1 MQAIAPNALDRWHEH
16 LALAIRRLRQ
26 PDFLAALVDAIHQLV
41 PIESSMISLERKG
54 HAPTLLYERGIAE
67 RFREA
72 IIRRYFSRG
81 YLLDPFCLAVE
92 EGLPE
97 GFYTLGEIAPDDFF
111 QSAYYQT
118 YYLGAGAVEDVY
130 YILDLGPT
138 EKLSICLYNGLSAS
152 RYSDAQVAALAG
164 LAPPVLEPGPAVL
177 RRPRR
182 PLAEPAGRPR
192 PAPSGSTARL
202 RSRRAH
208 RPRTRGLPPAAQ
220 RPLAKSSARLMDIS
234 PETVRMHRK
243 NLYTKLEVGSQSEL
257 FALFIEC
264 LSQGSASAPET
275 QGETPPSNCSA
286 SAEPSRRRRSLPMRR
301 VRPMRSKC
309 SRIWMLRLRPIP
321 RRSRNS
327 AGRISPAGSR
337 TCTAISAN

>member
-1 MQAIAPNALDRWHEH
+1 
-16 LALAIRRLRQ
+16 
-26 PDFLAALVDAIHQLV
+26 
-41 PIESSMISLERKG
+41 MISLERKG

-164 LAPPVLEPGPAVL
+164 LALSHTIAKAVL
-177 RRPRR
+177 YGFVTRGIPFFRTPKMRSSHGLLVA
-182 PLAEPAGRPR
+182 LAEAREEVFVMLRRGGAAAGIV
-192 PAPSGSTARL
+192 A
-202 RSRRAH
+202 
-208 RPRTRGLPPAAQ
+208 
-220 RPLAKSSARLMDIS
+220 
-234 PETVRMHRK
+234 V
-243 NLYTKLEVGSQSEL
+243 
-257 FALFIEC
+257 
-264 LSQGSASAPET
+264 QGV
-275 QGETPPSNCSA
+275 
-286 SAEPSRRRRSLPMRR
+286 PSRDLLIWVAMLLVQSLPYLAALVMALLSSLPKPREELAGGAE
-301 VRPMRSKC
+301 
-309 SRIWMLRLRPIP
+309 RI
-321 RRSRNS
+321 
-327 AGRISPAGSR
+327 GG
-337 TCTAISAN
+337 

>member
-138 EKLSICLYNGLSAS
+138 EKLSICLYNGLRRAATATPRPPPSPAWRRRCWSWPGSSAPAAPTS
-152 RYSDAQVAALAG
+152 RRTRRPTSPRAFRKCCAASVAACSPTAN
-164 LAPPVLEPGPAVL
+164 A
-177 RRPRR
+177 
-182 PLAEPAGRPR
+182 R
-192 PAPSGSTARL
+192 PAT
-202 RSRRAH
+202 
-208 RPRTRGLPPAAQ
+208 
-220 RPLAKSSARLMDIS
+220 
-234 PETVRMHRK
+234 
-243 NLYTKLEVGSQSEL
+243 
-257 FALFIEC
+257 C
-264 LSQGSASAPET
+264 
-275 QGETPPSNCSA
+275 CSA
-286 SAEPSRRRRSLPMRR
+286 ATRR
-301 VRPMRSKC
+301 
-309 SRIWMLRLRPIP
+309 
-321 RRSRNS
+321 N
-327 AGRISPAGSR
+327 PARG
-337 TCTAISAN
+337 

>member
-138 EKLSICLYNGLSAS
+138 EKLSICLYNGLRRAATATPRSPPSPAWRRRCWSWPGSSAPGAPTS
-152 RYSDAQVAALAG
+152 RRT
-164 LAPPVLEPGPAVL
+164 
-177 RRPRR
+177 RRPTSPRAFR
-182 PLAEPAGRPR
+182 KCCAASVATCSPTANAR
-192 PAPSGSTARL
+192 PAT
-202 RSRRAH
+202 
-208 RPRTRGLPPAAQ
+208 
-220 RPLAKSSARLMDIS
+220 
-234 PETVRMHRK
+234 
-243 NLYTKLEVGSQSEL
+243 
-257 FALFIEC
+257 C
-264 LSQGSASAPET
+264 
-275 QGETPPSNCSA
+275 CSA
-286 SAEPSRRRRSLPMRR
+286 ATRR
-301 VRPMRSKC
+301 
-309 SRIWMLRLRPIP
+309 
-321 RRSRNS
+321 N
-327 AGRISPAGSR
+327 PARG
-337 TCTAISAN
+337 

>member
-54 HAPTLLYERGIAE
+54 HAPTPLRARHRRALPRGDHPPLLP
-67 RFREA
+67 
-72 IIRRYFSRG
+72 RG

-164 LAPPVLEPGPAVL
+164 LAPPVLELARQFCAGRADLSPNPQADLAPRLQEVL
-177 RRPRR
+177 RGF
-182 PLAEPAGRPR
+182 GRDVLTDR
-192 PAPSGSTARL
+192 EREACHLLLSGHS
-202 RSRRAH
+202 
-208 RPRTRGLPPAAQ
+208 
-220 RPLAKSSARLMDIS
+220 AKSSARLMDIS

-264 LSQGSASAPET
+264 LSQG
-275 QGETPPSNCSA
+275 Q
-286 SAEPSRRRRSLPMRR
+286 R
-301 VRPMRSKC
+301 VGP
-309 SRIWMLRLRPIP
+309 
-321 RRSRNS
+321 
-327 AGRISPAGSR
+327 
-337 TCTAISAN
+337 

>member
-97 GFYTLGEIAPDDFF
+97 GFYTLGEIAPTTSSRAPTTRPTT
-111 QSAYYQT
+111 SAPERWRT
-118 YYLGAGAVEDVY
+118 STTSSTSALPRSSRSVSTTAFRRAATATPRSPPSPAWRRRCWSWPGSSAPGA
-130 YILDLGPT
+130 PT
-138 EKLSICLYNGLSAS
+138 SPNPQA
-152 RYSDAQVAALAG
+152 D
-164 LAPPVLEPGPAVL
+164 LAPRLQEVL
-177 RRPRR
+177 RGF
-182 PLAEPAGRPR
+182 GRDVLTDR
-192 PAPSGSTARL
+192 EREACHLLLSGHS
-202 RSRRAH
+202 
-208 RPRTRGLPPAAQ
+208 
-220 RPLAKSSARLMDIS
+220 AKSSARLMDIS

-264 LSQGSASAPET
+264 LSQG
-275 QGETPPSNCSA
+275 Q
-286 SAEPSRRRRSLPMRR
+286 R
-301 VRPMRSKC
+301 VGP
-309 SRIWMLRLRPIP
+309 
-321 RRSRNS
+321 
-327 AGRISPAGSR
+327 
-337 TCTAISAN
+337 

>member
-118 YYLGAGAVEDVY
+118 YYLGAGAV
-130 YILDLGPT
+130 
-138 EKLSICLYNGLSAS
+138 
-152 RYSDAQVAALAG
+152 
-164 LAPPVLEPGPAVL
+164 
-177 RRPRR
+177 
-182 PLAEPAGRPR
+182 
-192 PAPSGSTARL
+192 
-202 RSRRAH
+202 
-208 RPRTRGLPPAAQ
+208 
-220 RPLAKSSARLMDIS
+220 
-234 PETVRMHRK
+234 
-243 NLYTKLEVGSQSEL
+243 
-257 FALFIEC
+257 
-264 LSQGSASAPET
+264 
-275 QGETPPSNCSA
+275 
-286 SAEPSRRRRSLPMRR
+286 
-301 VRPMRSKC
+301 
-309 SRIWMLRLRPIP
+309 
-321 RRSRNS
+321 
-327 AGRISPAGSR
+327 
-337 TCTAISAN
+337 

>member
-152 RYSDAQVAALAG
+152 RYSDAQVAVLAG
-164 LAPPVLEPGPAVL
+164 LAPPVLELARQFCAGRADLSPNQQADLAPRLQEVL
-177 RRPRR
+177 RGF
-182 PLAEPAGRPR
+182 GRGVLTDR
-192 PAPSGSTARL
+192 EREACHLLLSGHS
-202 RSRRAH
+202 
-208 RPRTRGLPPAAQ
+208 
-220 RPLAKSSARLMDIS
+220 AKSSARLMDIS

-264 LSQGSASAPET
+264 LSQG
-275 QGETPPSNCSA
+275 Q
-286 SAEPSRRRRSLPMRR
+286 R
-301 VRPMRSKC
+301 VGP
-309 SRIWMLRLRPIP
+309 
-321 RRSRNS
+321 
-327 AGRISPAGSR
+327 
-337 TCTAISAN
+337 

>member
-1 MQAIAPNALDRWHEH
+1 
-16 LALAIRRLRQ
+16 
-26 PDFLAALVDAIHQLV
+26 
-41 PIESSMISLERKG
+41 MISLERKG

-164 LAPPVLEPGPAVL
+164 LAPPVLE
-177 RRPRR
+177 
-182 PLAEPAGRPR
+182 LARQFCAGR
-192 PAPSGSTARL
+192 ANL
-202 RSRRAH
+202 
-208 RPRTRGLPPAAQ
+208 
-220 RPLAKSSARLMDIS
+220 S
-234 PETVRMHRK
+234 P
-243 NLYTKLEVGSQSEL
+243 
-257 FALFIEC
+257 
-264 LSQGSASAPET
+264 
-275 QGETPPSNCSA
+275 
-286 SAEPSRRRRSLPMRR
+286 
-301 VRPMRSKC
+301 
-309 SRIWMLRLRPIP
+309 
-321 RRSRNS
+321 
-327 AGRISPAGSR
+327 
-337 TCTAISAN
+337 

>member
-138 EKLSICLYNGLSAS
+138 ATATPRSPSSPAWRRRCWSWPGSSAPAAPTS
-152 RYSDAQVAALAG
+152 RRTRRPTSPRAFRKCCAASVAACSPTAN
-164 LAPPVLEPGPAVL
+164 A
-177 RRPRR
+177 
-182 PLAEPAGRPR
+182 R
-192 PAPSGSTARL
+192 PAT
-202 RSRRAH
+202 
-208 RPRTRGLPPAAQ
+208 
-220 RPLAKSSARLMDIS
+220 
-234 PETVRMHRK
+234 
-243 NLYTKLEVGSQSEL
+243 
-257 FALFIEC
+257 C
-264 LSQGSASAPET
+264 
-275 QGETPPSNCSA
+275 CSA
-286 SAEPSRRRRSLPMRR
+286 ATRR
-301 VRPMRSKC
+301 
-309 SRIWMLRLRPIP
+309 
-321 RRSRNS
+321 N
-327 AGRISPAGSR
+327 PARG
-337 TCTAISAN
+337 

>member
-164 LAPPVLEPGPAVL
+164 LAPPVLELARQFCAGRADPRRT
-177 RRPRR
+177 RRPTSPRAFR
-182 PLAEPAGRPR
+182 KCCAASVAACSPTANAKPA
-192 PAPSGSTARL
+192 T
-202 RSRRAH
+202 
-208 RPRTRGLPPAAQ
+208 
-220 RPLAKSSARLMDIS
+220 
-234 PETVRMHRK
+234 
-243 NLYTKLEVGSQSEL
+243 
-257 FALFIEC
+257 C
-264 LSQGSASAPET
+264 
-275 QGETPPSNCSA
+275 CSA
-286 SAEPSRRRRSLPMRR
+286 ATRR
-301 VRPMRSKC
+301 
-309 SRIWMLRLRPIP
+309 
-321 RRSRNS
+321 N
-327 AGRISPAGSR
+327 PARG
-337 TCTAISAN
+337 

>member
-164 LAPPVLEPGPAVL
+164 LAPPDTEHVLRPGAKPGSFSILHFADGHLVCVESINAPMDHLAARKLLELGLNPPRDVLADPAV
-177 RRPRR
+177 
-182 PLAEPAGRPR
+182 PL
-192 PAPSGSTARL
+192 
-202 RSRRAH
+202 
-208 RPRTRGLPPAAQ
+208 
-220 RPLAKSSARLMDIS
+220 KS
-234 PETVRMHRK
+234 H
-243 NLYTKLEVGSQSEL
+243 Y
-257 FALFIEC
+257 
-264 LSQGSASAPET
+264 
-275 QGETPPSNCSA
+275 
-286 SAEPSRRRRSLPMRR
+286 
-301 VRPMRSKC
+301 
-309 SRIWMLRLRPIP
+309 
-321 RRSRNS
+321 
-327 AGRISPAGSR
+327 
-337 TCTAISAN
+337 

>member
-164 LAPPVLEPGPAVL
+164 LAPPV
-177 RRPRR
+177 
-182 PLAEPAGRPR
+182 
-192 PAPSGSTARL
+192 
-202 RSRRAH
+202 RS
-208 RPRTRGLPPAAQ
+208 
-220 RPLAKSSARLMDIS
+220 
-234 PETVRMHRK
+234 
-243 NLYTKLEVGSQSEL
+243 
-257 FALFIEC
+257 
-264 LSQGSASAPET
+264 
-275 QGETPPSNCSA
+275 
-286 SAEPSRRRRSLPMRR
+286 
-301 VRPMRSKC
+301 
-309 SRIWMLRLRPIP
+309 
-321 RRSRNS
+321 
-327 AGRISPAGSR
+327 
-337 TCTAISAN
+337 

>member
-130 YILDLGPT
+130 YILDLLPRSSRSVSTTAFRRAATATPRSPPSPAWRRRCWSWPGSSAPGAPT
-138 EKLSICLYNGLSAS
+138 S
-152 RYSDAQVAALAG
+152 RRT
-164 LAPPVLEPGPAVL
+164 
-177 RRPRR
+177 RRPTSPRAFR
-182 PLAEPAGRPR
+182 KCCAASVATCSPTANAR
-192 PAPSGSTARL
+192 PAT
-202 RSRRAH
+202 
-208 RPRTRGLPPAAQ
+208 
-220 RPLAKSSARLMDIS
+220 
-234 PETVRMHRK
+234 
-243 NLYTKLEVGSQSEL
+243 
-257 FALFIEC
+257 C
-264 LSQGSASAPET
+264 
-275 QGETPPSNCSA
+275 CSA
-286 SAEPSRRRRSLPMRR
+286 ATRR
-301 VRPMRSKC
+301 
-309 SRIWMLRLRPIP
+309 
-321 RRSRNS
+321 N
-327 AGRISPAGSR
+327 PARG
-337 TCTAISAN
+337 

>member
-1 MQAIAPNALDRWHEH
+1 
-16 LALAIRRLRQ
+16 
-26 PDFLAALVDAIHQLV
+26 
-41 PIESSMISLERKG
+41 MISLERKG

-152 RYSDAQVAALAG
+152 RYSDARSPPSPAWRRRCWSWPGSSAPAAPTSRRTRRPTSPRAFRKCCAASVAACSPTAN
-164 LAPPVLEPGPAVL
+164 A
-177 RRPRR
+177 
-182 PLAEPAGRPR
+182 R
-192 PAPSGSTARL
+192 PAT
-202 RSRRAH
+202 
-208 RPRTRGLPPAAQ
+208 
-220 RPLAKSSARLMDIS
+220 
-234 PETVRMHRK
+234 
-243 NLYTKLEVGSQSEL
+243 
-257 FALFIEC
+257 C
-264 LSQGSASAPET
+264 
-275 QGETPPSNCSA
+275 CSA
-286 SAEPSRRRRSLPMRR
+286 ATRR
-301 VRPMRSKC
+301 
-309 SRIWMLRLRPIP
+309 
-321 RRSRNS
+321 N
-327 AGRISPAGSR
+327 PARG
-337 TCTAISAN
+337 

>member
-152 RYSDAQVAALAG
+152 PTATPRSPSSPAWRRRCWSWPGSSAPGAPTSRRTRRPTSPRAFRKCCAASVAACSPTAN
-164 LAPPVLEPGPAVL
+164 
-177 RRPRR
+177 
-182 PLAEPAGRPR
+182 
-192 PAPSGSTARL
+192 ARL
-202 RSRRAH
+202 A
-208 RPRTRGLPPAAQ
+208 T
-220 RPLAKSSARLMDIS
+220 
-234 PETVRMHRK
+234 
-243 NLYTKLEVGSQSEL
+243 
-257 FALFIEC
+257 C
-264 LSQGSASAPET
+264 
-275 QGETPPSNCSA
+275 CSA
-286 SAEPSRRRRSLPMRR
+286 ATRR
-301 VRPMRSKC
+301 
-309 SRIWMLRLRPIP
+309 
-321 RRSRNS
+321 N
-327 AGRISPAGSR
+327 PARG
-337 TCTAISAN
+337 

>member
-1 MQAIAPNALDRWHEH
+1 MDAPRVQEHRAAGHTHFGVALGAADAACYPAATTTERAVPSMQAIAPNALDRWHEH

-26 PDFLAALVDAIHQLV
+26 PTSS
-41 PIESSMISLERKG
+41 PRWSTPSTNWCRSRSSMISLERKG

-111 QSAYYQT
+111 QAPTTRPTTSAPGGGGR
-118 YYLGAGAVEDVY
+118 L
-130 YILDLGPT
+130 LHPRPRPT

-152 RYSDAQVAALAG
+152 RYSDAG
-164 LAPPVLEPGPAVL
+164 RRPRRPAPPVLE
-177 RRPRR
+177 
-182 PLAEPAGRPR
+182 LARQFCAGRADLSPNPQADLAR
-192 PAPSGSTARL
+192 APSGSAARL

-220 RPLAKSSARLMDIS
+220 RPLARNPAR
-234 PETVRMHRK
+234 
-243 NLYTKLEVGSQSEL
+243 G
-257 FALFIEC
+257 
-264 LSQGSASAPET
+264 
-275 QGETPPSNCSA
+275 
-286 SAEPSRRRRSLPMRR
+286 
-301 VRPMRSKC
+301 
-309 SRIWMLRLRPIP
+309 
-321 RRSRNS
+321 
-327 AGRISPAGSR
+327 
-337 TCTAISAN
+337 

>member
-72 IIRRYFSRG
+72 IIRRYFSAAT
-81 YLLDPFCLAVE
+81 CS
-92 EGLPE
+92 
-97 GFYTLGEIAPDDFF
+97 TLSAWRWRKAFRKASTPRRDRPDDFF

-164 LAPPVLEPGPAVL
+164 LAPPVLELARQFCAGRADL
-177 RRPRR
+177 S
-182 PLAEPAGRPR
+182 AEPAGRPR
-192 PAPSGSTARL
+192 PAPSGSAARL

-208 RPRTRGLPPAAQ
+208 RPRTRGLA
-220 RPLAKSSARLMDIS
+220 
-234 PETVRMHRK
+234 T
-243 NLYTKLEVGSQSEL
+243 
-257 FALFIEC
+257 C
-264 LSQGSASAPET
+264 
-275 QGETPPSNCSA
+275 CSA
-286 SAEPSRRRRSLPMRR
+286 ATRR
-301 VRPMRSKC
+301 
-309 SRIWMLRLRPIP
+309 
-321 RRSRNS
+321 N
-327 AGRISPAGSR
+327 PARG
-337 TCTAISAN
+337 

>member
-1 MQAIAPNALDRWHEH
+1 M
-16 LALAIRRLRQ
+16 
-26 PDFLAALVDAIHQLV
+26 
-41 PIESSMISLERKG
+41 
-54 HAPTLLYERGIAE
+54 
-67 RFREA
+67 
-72 IIRRYFSRG
+72 
-81 YLLDPFCLAVE
+81 
-92 EGLPE
+92 
-97 GFYTLGEIAPDDFF
+97 
-111 QSAYYQT
+111 
-118 YYLGAGAVEDVY
+118 EDVY

-164 LAPPVLEPGPAVL
+164 LAPPVLELARQFCAGRADLSPNPQADLAPRLQEVL
-177 RRPRR
+177 RGF
-182 PLAEPAGRPR
+182 GRDVLTDR
-192 PAPSGSTARL
+192 EREACHLLLSGHS
-202 RSRRAH
+202 
-208 RPRTRGLPPAAQ
+208 
-220 RPLAKSSARLMDIS
+220 AKSSARLMDIS

-309 SRIWMLRLRPIP
+309 SRIWMLRLRPMP

>member
-1 MQAIAPNALDRWHEH
+1 
-16 LALAIRRLRQ
+16 
-26 PDFLAALVDAIHQLV
+26 
-41 PIESSMISLERKG
+41 MISLERKG

-152 RYSDAQVAALAG
+152 RYSDAQV
-164 LAPPVLEPGPAVL
+164 
-177 RRPRR
+177 
-182 PLAEPAGRPR
+182 
-192 PAPSGSTARL
+192 
-202 RSRRAH
+202 
-208 RPRTRGLPPAAQ
+208 
-220 RPLAKSSARLMDIS
+220 
-234 PETVRMHRK
+234 
-243 NLYTKLEVGSQSEL
+243 
-257 FALFIEC
+257 
-264 LSQGSASAPET
+264 
-275 QGETPPSNCSA
+275 
-286 SAEPSRRRRSLPMRR
+286 
-301 VRPMRSKC
+301 
-309 SRIWMLRLRPIP
+309 
-321 RRSRNS
+321 
-327 AGRISPAGSR
+327 
-337 TCTAISAN
+337 